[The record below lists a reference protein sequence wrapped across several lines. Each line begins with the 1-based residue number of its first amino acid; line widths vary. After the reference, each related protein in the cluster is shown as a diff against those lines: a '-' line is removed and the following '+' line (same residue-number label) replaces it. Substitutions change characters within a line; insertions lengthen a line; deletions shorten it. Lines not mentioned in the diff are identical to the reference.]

1 VLSTFRGQPISISTL
16 FHGLGLFL
24 FVFTF
29 SMALGVCFGLG
40 CSLMLKHSRL
50 SAYPQLESCLVA
62 LIAYTSYFFSNGVGM
77 GGECRAELYYG
88 CALTASLA
96 RHCLAALLRHHA
108 QALRLPQH
116 VAADAARD

>member
-77 GGECRAELYYG
+77 GGESGGASVRCA
-88 CALTASLA
+88 ALTTPPA
-96 RHCLAALLRHHA
+96 RHRLAALLRHHA
-108 QALRLPQH
+108 QALRLP
-116 VAADAARD
+116 